1 MKKTLR
7 TILQNSIDEKKYIF
21 NYPITTFKYYDDANF
36 LFVDNIEEKSTI
48 EGKQDLE
55 NNESNDKKEEILKS
69 SFEYNVEDDIE
80 KYLEDYNNEKEER
93 EGKNYKY
100 TNKIYILGGL
110 AQKDKKEIY
119 TELVKIKEF
128 AKKVGVKDIAL
139 ELPVNYVLE
148 NSIRDLKKHG
158 VKEIILATVSLEDE
172 ILENNGLSYRYKE
185 ITKAVFKIA
194 LSFMKMSLSMII
206 GLSNDEKEELR
217 AVEKAKEL
225 KPKSLVIMQ
234 NVVLK
239 GTENAKKFVRGNL
252 KMLSVEENKNML
264 EKIVTMAL
272 EKKITDIL
280 FVRSIQENIIKDK
293 YLTGVIYSNIE
304 EEMVTRM
311 YYNYIFEK
319 IKNLKVKNEYITIKA
334 NKEIFGYI
342 KGRDNSNLDKIK
354 ELYYMKEINM
364 VEENKKNKKSNS
376 KNNLEIV
383 IANDE
388 RE

>member
-80 KYLEDYNNEKEER
+80 KYLEDYNNEKEEK

-119 TELVKIKEF
+119 TELAKIKEF

-280 FVRSIQENIIKDK
+280 FVRSIQENMIKDK

-304 EEMVTRM
+304 EEMVARM

>member
-55 NNESNDKKEEILKS
+55 NNESNDKKEKILKS
-69 SFEYNVEDDIE
+69 LLEYNVEDDIE
-80 KYLEDYNNEKEER
+80 KYLENYNNEKEEK

-119 TELVKIKEF
+119 TELAKIKEF

-158 VKEIILATVSLEDE
+158 VKEIILGVISLEDE
-172 ILENNGLSYRYKE
+172 ILEKNGLEYSYRD
-185 ITKAVFKIA
+185 ITRAVFKIA
-194 LSFMKMSLSMII
+194 LAFMKMSLSIII
-206 GLSNDEKEELR
+206 GLSNDEKEELKS
-217 AVEKAKEL
+217 VYKAKEL
-225 KPKSLVIMQ
+225 KPKTMIFIQ

-252 KMLSVEENKNML
+252 KMLSIEENKNLIEKATKML
-264 EKIVTMAL
+264 L
-272 EKKITDIL
+272 EKKILDIL
-280 FVRSIQENIIKDK
+280 YIKNIQEDRIKDK
-293 YLTGVIYSNIE
+293 YLTGVIYNNIE
-304 EEMVTRM
+304 EEIVTRM
-311 YYNYIFEK
+311 YYNYLFEK
-319 IKNLKVKNEYITIKA
+319 IKNLKVKNEYIIIKT
-334 NKEIFGYI
+334 NEEILKYI
-342 KGRDNSNLDKIK
+342 KGKDEYNLNKIK
-354 ELYYMKEINM
+354 ELYYIKEIKIII
-364 VEENKKNKKSNS
+364 EEMKKNNK
-376 KNNLEIV
+376 LEIV
-383 IANDE
+383 IENNE

>member
-80 KYLEDYNNEKEER
+80 KYLEDYNNEKEEK

-119 TELVKIKEF
+119 TELAKIKEF

-225 KPKSLVIMQ
+225 KLKSLVIMQ

>member
-1 MKKTLR
+1 MKK
-7 TILQNSIDEKKYIF
+7 
-21 NYPITTFKYYDDANF
+21 
-36 LFVDNIEEKSTI
+36 
-48 EGKQDLE
+48 
-55 NNESNDKKEEILKS
+55 
-69 SFEYNVEDDIE
+69 
-80 KYLEDYNNEKEER
+80 
-93 EGKNYKY
+93 
-100 TNKIYILGGL
+100 
-110 AQKDKKEIY
+110 
-119 TELVKIKEF
+119 
-128 AKKVGVKDIAL
+128 
-139 ELPVNYVLE
+139 
-148 NSIRDLKKHG
+148 
-158 VKEIILATVSLEDE
+158 
-172 ILENNGLSYRYKE
+172 
-185 ITKAVFKIA
+185 
-194 LSFMKMSLSMII
+194 
-206 GLSNDEKEELR
+206 
-217 AVEKAKEL
+217 
-225 KPKSLVIMQ
+225 KSLVIIK

-239 GTENAKKFVRGNL
+239 VNENAKKFVRGNL

-280 FVRSIQENIIKDK
+280 FVRSIQENMIKDK

>member
-1 MKKTLR
+1 MKKTLK

-21 NYPITTFKYYDDANF
+21 KYPITTFKYYDNANF
-36 LFVDNIEEKSTI
+36 LVVDNRNENNDDNENDNKIEETKNI
-48 EGKQDLE
+48 A
-55 NNESNDKKEEILKS
+55 
-69 SFEYNVEDDIE
+69 EYDVEKDIE
-80 KYLEDYNNEKEER
+80 KYLEEYNNEKDEKS
-93 EGKNYKY
+93 GIKY
-100 TNKIYILGGL
+100 TKKIYILGGL

-119 TELVKIKEF
+119 EELAKIKEF

-172 ILENNGLSYRYKE
+172 ILENNGLSYGYKE

-280 FVRSIQENIIKDK
+280 FVRSIQENMIKDK

>member
-55 NNESNDKKEEILKS
+55 NNESSDKKEEILKS
-69 SFEYNVEDDIE
+69 SIEYNVEDDIE
-80 KYLEDYNNEKEER
+80 KYLEDYNNEKEET

-119 TELVKIKEF
+119 TELAKIKEF

-172 ILENNGLSYRYKE
+172 ILENNGLSYGYKE

-280 FVRSIQENIIKDK
+280 FVRSIQENMIKDK

>member
-1 MKKTLR
+1 MKKTLK

-21 NYPITTFKYYDDANF
+21 KYPITTFKYYDNANF
-36 LFVDNIEEKSTI
+36 LLVDNIEEDINQI
-48 EGKQDLE
+48 EE
-55 NNESNDKKEEILKS
+55 NKDMGEDYNQNICD
-69 SFEYNVEDDIE
+69 YNVERDIE
-80 KYLEDYNNEKEER
+80 RYLEEYNDENTVN
-93 EGKNYKY
+93 NYTK
-100 TNKIYILGGL
+100 KIYILGGL
-110 AQKDKKEIY
+110 CQKDKKEIY
-119 TELVKIKEF
+119 SELKKIREF
-128 AKKVGVKDIAL
+128 AKKVGVKEIAL
-139 ELPVNYVLE
+139 ELPVKYVLE
-148 NSIRDLKKHG
+148 NSIRELKKHG
-158 VKEIILATVSLEDE
+158 VKEIILSTISLDDE
-172 ILENNGLSYRYKE
+172 ILEKNGLNYGYKE

-194 LSFMKMSLSMII
+194 LSFMKMSLSLII

-217 AVEKAKEL
+217 SVYKAKEL
-225 KPKSLVIMQ
+225 KPKTIIFMH
-234 NVVLK
+234 NIVLK

-252 KMLSVEENKNML
+252 KMLSVEENKNLL
-264 EKIVTMAL
+264 EKVVTMAL

-280 FVRSIQENIIKDK
+280 FVRSIQENMIKDN

>member
-69 SFEYNVEDDIE
+69 LFEYNVEDDIE
-80 KYLEDYNNEKEER
+80 KYLEDYNNEKEET

-119 TELVKIKEF
+119 TELAKIKEF

-148 NSIRDLKKHG
+148 NSIRDFKKHG

-280 FVRSIQENIIKDK
+280 FVRSIQENMIKDK

>member
-69 SFEYNVEDDIE
+69 LLEYNVEDDIE
-80 KYLEDYNNEKEER
+80 KYLENYNNEKEET

-119 TELVKIKEF
+119 TELTKIKEF

-280 FVRSIQENIIKDK
+280 FVRSIQENMIKDK

>member
-69 SFEYNVEDDIE
+69 LFEYNVEDDIE
-80 KYLEDYNNEKEER
+80 KYLEDYNNEKEET

-119 TELVKIKEF
+119 TELAKIKEF

-172 ILENNGLSYRYKE
+172 ILENNGLSYGYKE

-304 EEMVTRM
+304 EEMVARM

-342 KGRDNSNLDKIK
+342 KGKDNSNLDKIK

-364 VEENKKNKKSNS
+364 VEENKKNKKSDS

-383 IANDE
+383 IVNDE

>member
-80 KYLEDYNNEKEER
+80 KYLEGYNNEKEER

-119 TELVKIKEF
+119 TELAKIKEF

-280 FVRSIQENIIKDK
+280 FVRSIQENMIKDK

-304 EEMVTRM
+304 EEMVARM

>member
-48 EGKQDLE
+48 EGKQDLK

-80 KYLEDYNNEKEER
+80 KYLEDYNNEKEEK

-119 TELVKIKEF
+119 TELAKIKEF
-128 AKKVGVKDIAL
+128 AKKVGGKDIAL

-172 ILENNGLSYRYKE
+172 ILENNGLSYSYKE

>member
-48 EGKQDLE
+48 EGKKDLE

-69 SFEYNVEDDIE
+69 LFEYNVEDDIE
-80 KYLEDYNNEKEER
+80 KYLEDYNNEKEET

-148 NSIRDLKKHG
+148 NSIRDFKKHG

-185 ITKAVFKIA
+185 ITKAVFKIV

-280 FVRSIQENIIKDK
+280 FVRSIQENMVKDK

>member
-80 KYLEDYNNEKEER
+80 KYLEDYNNEKEET

-119 TELVKIKEF
+119 TELAKIKEF

-172 ILENNGLSYRYKE
+172 ILENNGLSYGYKE

-280 FVRSIQENIIKDK
+280 FVRSIQENMIKDK

>member
-69 SFEYNVEDDIE
+69 LFEYNVEDDIE
-80 KYLEDYNNEKEER
+80 KYLEDYNNEKEET

-119 TELVKIKEF
+119 TELAKIKEF

-252 KMLSVEENKNML
+252 KMLSVEENKNMF

-280 FVRSIQENIIKDK
+280 FVRSIQENMIKDK

>member
-69 SFEYNVEDDIE
+69 LFEYNVEDDIE
-80 KYLEDYNNEKEER
+80 KYLEDYNNEKEET

-119 TELVKIKEF
+119 TELAKIKEF

-280 FVRSIQENIIKDK
+280 FVRSIQENMIKDK

>member
-80 KYLEDYNNEKEER
+80 KYLEDYNNEKEEK

-119 TELVKIKEF
+119 TELAKIKEF

-217 AVEKAKEL
+217 VVEKAKEL

-280 FVRSIQENIIKDK
+280 FVRSIQENMIKDK

>member
-69 SFEYNVEDDIE
+69 LFEYNVEDDIE
-80 KYLEDYNNEKEER
+80 KYLEDYNNEKEET

-119 TELVKIKEF
+119 TELTKIKEF

-280 FVRSIQENIIKDK
+280 FVRSIQENMIKDK

>member
-48 EGKQDLE
+48 EGKQDLK

-80 KYLEDYNNEKEER
+80 KYLEDYNNEKEEK

-119 TELVKIKEF
+119 TELAKIKEF

-217 AVEKAKEL
+217 VVEKAKEL

-280 FVRSIQENIIKDK
+280 FVRSIQENMIKDK